1 MKDTKEIASSGNS
14 MSQSVEEDV
23 GSFGTNSTVTV
34 GSSEVADTILMYEE
48 NNNNNNH
55 INEDPRVRG
64 NDVIAEHCIAGGDSI
79 PTTTTM
85 PKANNIASSPI
96 EINKNPRMQAQAEA
110 ARNRRRK
117 KRRTRAGDSF
127 CNGTFDDL
135 YYITEDR
142 LGEGAYATVWTC
154 VNRFTHKEYAVKI
167 IDKHIAGHSR
177 MRVFKEVELL
187 HKCANRPNILQ
198 LIEYF
203 ENNDNFYLVFEKMY
217 GGTLLH
223 RIEQCEH
230 FDEIEAARVVRDI
243 ATALAFLHDHG
254 IAHRDLKPANIL
266 CETEDKVSPV
276 KICDFD
282 LASGCRTGMLE
293 TIRTPE
299 LSSPVG
305 SAEYMAPEVVDT
317 FVFEESHSYDK
328 RCDIW
333 SLGVIMYIML
343 SGHPPFVG
351 ACGEDCGW
359 DFGEACQ
366 VCQDMLFASIKSGEY
381 TFPEEQWNGISNDA
395 KELISH
401 LLVRDRS
408 SRYTAHQV
416 LQHPWIKGTA
426 TGAPLFTPKLLS
438 RRNSSTYDLTQFAAH
453 AVAFERKLAFN
464 DNTVCPALNLGV
476 AQLRLSLSSNKKLG
490 SRSRSGF
497 GSLQPPPECKEE
509 SGGETQDTSGILF
522 TTTTATQS
530 DAAGGDND
538 RSSQHGQDN
547 NATGDNN
554 TQEAGKKNSSS
565 GQAQLQSCTVAAHL
579 VSNSHPA
586 NNSTLGFSLKS
597 IEGV

>member
-1 MKDTKEIASSGNS
+1 MKDTKEIVSTGNS
-14 MSQSVEEDV
+14 LSRSEEEV
-23 GSFGTNSTVTV
+23 GSFGTTSSTVTE
-34 GSSEVADTILMYEE
+34 GSSESSDSILMYEV
-48 NNNNNNH
+48 NNNNNH
-55 INEDPRVRG
+55 SEDVRVGG
-64 NDVIAEHCIAGGDSI
+64 NGAVAEGYIAEEPKTT
-79 PTTTTM
+79 PTV
-85 PKANNIASSPI
+85 NIASSPI

-127 CNGTFDDL
+127 CNGNFDDL

-203 ENNDNFYLVFEKMY
+203 ENNDKFYLVFEKMY

-223 RIEQCEH
+223 RIERCEH
-230 FDEIEAARVVRDI
+230 FDEIEAARVVKDI

-293 TIRTPE
+293 AIRTPE

-381 TFPEEQWNGISNDA
+381 TFPDEQWNGISNDA

-426 TGAPLFTPKLLS
+426 TGAPLFTPKMLS

-464 DNTVCPALNLGV
+464 DNTDCPALNLGV
-476 AQLRLSLSSNKKLG
+476 AQLRLSTSTNMMQAGTGKSK
-490 SRSRSGF
+490 SGF
-497 GSLQPPPECKEE
+497 SLSLRKDVGEAAKEVGEAAIACGGVFKKDERAAHQQQKQGVDGGAQDIGKSSAQQP
-509 SGGETQDTSGILF
+509 
-522 TTTTATQS
+522 TA
-530 DAAGGDND
+530 
-538 RSSQHGQDN
+538 
-547 NATGDNN
+547 
-554 TQEAGKKNSSS
+554 
-565 GQAQLQSCTVAAHL
+565 QSCTVVAHL

-586 NNSTLGFSLKS
+586 TKSALGFSLKS